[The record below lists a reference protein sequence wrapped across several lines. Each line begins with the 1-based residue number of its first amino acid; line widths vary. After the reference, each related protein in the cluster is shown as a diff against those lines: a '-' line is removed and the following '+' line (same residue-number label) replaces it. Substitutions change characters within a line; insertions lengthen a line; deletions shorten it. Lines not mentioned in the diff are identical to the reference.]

1 MTKLLHLV
9 VSPRREQSESLRV
22 TQTFV
27 DSYLEAKPETEVDTH
42 DLWADPVPTF
52 DGDRVAA
59 KMTVIGGETPSGEQ
73 ATKWDS
79 VVATFDR
86 FAAADLYVIGV
97 PMYNHGV
104 PWILKHYIDTI
115 TQPGLLFGID
125 PEEGYFGLLENK
137 KAVVVYTSGIYAPGV
152 PAQWGTDFQSSYFTD
167 WLKFG
172 GVSEVHEIR
181 FQPTIFPTGGSPDE
195 RRPAALEEARS
206 LAAKL

>member
-1 MTKLLHLV
+1 MAKLLHLI
-9 VSPRREQSESLRV
+9 VSPRAEQSESLRI

-27 DSYLEAKPETEVDTH
+27 DAYVEANPETEVDTH

-79 VVATFDR
+79 VVATFNR

-97 PMYNHGV
+97 PMYNHGI

-125 PEEGYFGLLENK
+125 PEKGYFGLLENK
-137 KAVVVYTSGIYAPGV
+137 RAVVAYTSGIYAPGV
-152 PAQWGTDFQSSYFTD
+152 QPQWGTDFQSNYFND

-181 FQPTIFPTGGSPDE
+181 FQPTIFPSAGTPDE
-195 RRPAALEEARS
+195 RRPNALDEARS
-206 LAAKL
+206 LATKL

>member
-1 MTKLLHLV
+1 MTKLLHLI
-9 VSPRREQSESLRV
+9 VSPRGGESESLHI

-27 DSYLEAKPETEVDTH
+27 DAYVEAHPETEVDTH
-42 DLWADPVPTF
+42 NLWTDPVPTF
-52 DGDRVAA
+52 DSDRVAA

-79 VVATFDR
+79 VVATFNR

-97 PMYNHGV
+97 PMYNHGI

-115 TQPGLLFGID
+115 TQPGMLFGID
-125 PEEGYFGLLENK
+125 PEHGYYGLLENK
-137 KAVVVYTSGIYAPGV
+137 KAVVAYTSGIYAPGV
-152 PAQWGTDFQSSYFTD
+152 PPQWGADFQSNYFTD

-181 FQPTIFPTGGSPDE
+181 FQPTLFATGGTPDE
-195 RRPAALEEARS
+195 RRPTAIDEARS
-206 LAAKL
+206 LAMKL